1 MGKLDGKV
9 AIVTGAARG
18 LGRAYARR
26 LASLGAK
33 IAVADLNL
41 RSYEEFEAE
50 AKDMS
55 ADSTVAEIQAAG
67 GEALGIE
74 LDVTDRDAVEA
85 MVARVVAEWGRVDV
99 LVANAGGGRG
109 RPVDTKASGL
119 DPALLQLVVAM
130 NLFGT
135 VYSCNAVAPIMKEQR
150 SGRIITVSSV
160 AGTAPSKDGGYAHY
174 GAAKA
179 AIAHY
184 TRYLAQ
190 DLGPYGITAN
200 CIAPGV
206 IATGRIMQTVI
217 PGSSQSNQDRAEL
230 VALRRLGTV
239 EDCAKVVE
247 FLATDLSDYVTGA
260 VNDRWRPLARLTE
273 SHVVGLVIGSG
284 RSAAREIDAGGDQ
297 CDAGPIRLAWP
308 FAEQRDREQRRQ
320 GWHHGAE
327 CRPARRTQDRY
338 RTTVQNNG
346 DDRDEDA
353 LEDRLNCQIG
363 ERQSCEAGAEQDE
376 VDRQVKHQRS
386 GRNERCC
393 MQRIELCPRHDHGKA
408 RRQQGGAQEERIAE
422 AARGGPAVAPAPDM
436 PAQDGKSARQDQ
448 RQPELSRH
456 REPLAENQRGNQPDK
471 QRYAARVEC
480 SLIGRRGKAQP
491 GRRDQHIRC
500 AQPGYDHNQAGP
512 AQAIDSKA
520 PPHENRC
527 QQQAGHAKAQ
537 RRDVPRVE
545 AGRHRKPRDRAPAR
559 PNRCRRKAERGALQ
573 VVGTSSP

>member
-85 MVARVVAEWGRVDV
+85 MVARVIAEWGRVDV

-119 DPALLQLVVAM
+119 DPALLHLVVAM
-130 NLFGT
+130 NFFGT

-217 PGSSQSNQDRAEL
+217 PGSSQSNRDRSEL

-247 FLATDLSDYVTGA
+247 FLSTDLSDYVTGA
-260 VNDRWRPLARLTE
+260 VIPIDG
-273 SHVVGLVIGSG
+273 GLV
-284 RSAAREIDAGGDQ
+284 
-297 CDAGPIRLAWP
+297 
-308 FAEQRDREQRRQ
+308 
-320 GWHHGAE
+320 
-327 CRPARRTQDRY
+327 
-338 RTTVQNNG
+338 
-346 DDRDEDA
+346 
-353 LEDRLNCQIG
+353 
-363 ERQSCEAGAEQDE
+363 
-376 VDRQVKHQRS
+376 
-386 GRNERCC
+386 
-393 MQRIELCPRHDHGKA
+393 
-408 RRQQGGAQEERIAE
+408 
-422 AARGGPAVAPAPDM
+422 RG
-436 PAQDGKSARQDQ
+436 
-448 RQPELSRH
+448 
-456 REPLAENQRGNQPDK
+456 
-471 QRYAARVEC
+471 
-480 SLIGRRGKAQP
+480 
-491 GRRDQHIRC
+491 
-500 AQPGYDHNQAGP
+500 
-512 AQAIDSKA
+512 
-520 PPHENRC
+520 
-527 QQQAGHAKAQ
+527 
-537 RRDVPRVE
+537 
-545 AGRHRKPRDRAPAR
+545 
-559 PNRCRRKAERGALQ
+559 
-573 VVGTSSP
+573 